1 MATRPVAVH
10 VVLPA
15 SSLARSPSLEDG
27 VAPDVER
34 LHRSFGCELIQE
46 AGVLLRLPQV
56 VMATA
61 QTLLQR
67 FYYRKSLRQFD
78 AFRVAVSCLFLAA
91 KVEEKPK
98 RIKDVIGVFYAM
110 FRRRKWQRSTV
121 AQQLVDLDGA
131 TFSQW
136 RMWLIMVERQVL
148 IDLGFSIY
156 SVTEHPH
163 KYVLY
168 YVKVLD
174 GSSALA
180 QQAWG
185 YINDSQRTDLCV
197 RYKSQVIACAAIF
210 LASRFQGVALPENPP
225 WYSLFDVDK
234 KQLYAVSVVIVELYK
249 QEKIQ
254 WLEPLTETN
263 PFAVDDHPMEEEE
276 EVQEPMQETAVD
288 GKIGLEKE
296 ISPQEPSSF
305 ASVETSTP
313 ASAKCSQEVKTSS
326 NSSAKASE
334 RRSRW
339 DNGLAKSRRGRSR
352 TADNAVVVD
361 QQIGQKVVEAEDAA
375 GEVEVTSATG
385 VVNFPLPL
393 PMNTIQFL
401 VVAPQQIVC
410 GLVGMPDTR
419 IPVDV
424 DNDATISKL
433 KELLIEQEPC
443 LQNRGSIQLFLA
455 KMNGSWLNWNSEDV
469 RTLEHGD
476 AIDNVKSLLNAV
488 EIDPTKSV
496 RKVFGIDPRRA
507 S

>member
-1 MATRPVAVH
+1 MATRPVPVH

-27 VAPDVER
+27 IKPDIER

-98 RIKDVIGVFYAM
+98 RIKDVVGVFYAM

-121 AQQLVDLDGA
+121 SQQLVDLDGA

-185 YINDSQRTDLCV
+185 YINDSLRTDLCV
-197 RYKSQVIACAAIF
+197 RYKAQVIACAAIF

-225 WYSLFDVDK
+225 WYLLFDVDK
-234 KQLYAVSVVIVELYK
+234 TQLYAVSVVIMELYK

-263 PFAVDDHPMEEEE
+263 PFEVDDHPMEEEE
-276 EVQEPMQETAVD
+276 EMVEQVQETDMDVKVD
-288 GKIGLEKE
+288 VEKV
-296 ISPQEPSSF
+296 SPQEPASF
-305 ASVETSTP
+305 STEET
-313 ASAKCSQEVKTSS
+313 AVKAS
-326 NSSAKASE
+326 NSAAKASE

-339 DNGLAKSRRGRSR
+339 DDGRRGRSR
-352 TADNAVVVD
+352 
-361 QQIGQKVVEAEDAA
+361 
-375 GEVEVTSATG
+375 S
-385 VVNFPLPL
+385 
-393 PMNTIQFL
+393 
-401 VVAPQQIVC
+401 
-410 GLVGMPDTR
+410 PDSR
-419 IPVDV
+419 
-424 DNDATISKL
+424 S
-433 KELLIEQEPC
+433 
-443 LQNRGSIQLFLA
+443 RRSRSGSR
-455 KMNGSWLNWNSEDV
+455 E
-469 RTLEHGD
+469 
-476 AIDNVKSLLNAV
+476 
-488 EIDPTKSV
+488 
-496 RKVFGIDPRRA
+496 RRRD
-507 S
+507 SSRSRRRRSRSRSRSSRSRRRRSRSRSYERHRRR

>member
-1 MATRPVAVH
+1 MATRAVPVH

-15 SSLARSPSLEDG
+15 PSLARSPSLEDG
-27 VAPDVER
+27 VTSTTER

-56 VMATA
+56 VTATA

-121 AQQLVDLDGA
+121 SQQLVDLDGA

-168 YVKVLD
+168 NVKVLD

-185 YINDSQRTDLCV
+185 YINDSLRTDLCV
-197 RYKSQVIACAAIF
+197 RYKAQVIACAAIF

-234 KQLYAVSVVIVELYK
+234 TQLYAASVVIMELYK

-263 PFAVDDHPMEEEE
+263 SFEVDDHPMEEEE
-276 EVQEPMQETAVD
+276 DVQEKVQETAKAEV
-288 GKIGLEKE
+288 EKE
-296 ISPQEPSSF
+296 IAPQEPTT
-305 ASVETSTP
+305 EE
-313 ASAKCSQEVKTSS
+313 KNSQEIKQKL
-326 NSSAKASE
+326 NSSEK

-339 DNGLAKSRRGRSR
+339 DDGLAKSRRDRS
-352 TADNAVVVD
+352 
-361 QQIGQKVVEAEDAA
+361 K
-375 GEVEVTSATG
+375 S
-385 VVNFPLPL
+385 
-393 PMNTIQFL
+393 
-401 VVAPQQIVC
+401 
-410 GLVGMPDTR
+410 PDTR
-419 IPVDV
+419 SRSGSRERRRSRRRRSRSRSRSSDR
-424 DNDATISKL
+424 SRSSRSRR
-433 KELLIEQEPC
+433 
-443 LQNRGSIQLFLA
+443 RGR
-455 KMNGSWLNWNSEDV
+455 
-469 RTLEHGD
+469 RTY
-476 AIDNVKSLLNAV
+476 SR
-488 EIDPTKSV
+488 S
-496 RKVFGIDPRRA
+496 R

>member
-352 TADNAVVVD
+352 SPDSCSRRSRSESRERRRDTSRSRRQRSRSRSAD
-361 QQIGQKVVEAEDAA
+361 
-375 GEVEVTSATG
+375 
-385 VVNFPLPL
+385 
-393 PMNTIQFL
+393 
-401 VVAPQQIVC
+401 
-410 GLVGMPDTR
+410 R
-419 IPVDV
+419 
-424 DNDATISKL
+424 SKSS
-433 KELLIEQEPC
+433 
-443 LQNRGSIQLFLA
+443 RS
-455 KMNGSWLNWNSEDV
+455 
-469 RTLEHGD
+469 
-476 AIDNVKSLLNAV
+476 
-488 EIDPTKSV
+488 
-496 RKVFGIDPRRA
+496 RRRRRR
-507 S
+507 SRSYERHRRR

>member
-148 IDLGFSIY
+148 IDLGFSTT
-156 SVTEHPH
+156 V
-163 KYVLY
+163 
-168 YVKVLD
+168 
-174 GSSALA
+174 
-180 QQAWG
+180 
-185 YINDSQRTDLCV
+185 
-197 RYKSQVIACAAIF
+197 
-210 LASRFQGVALPENPP
+210 SRNIHT
-225 WYSLFDVDK
+225 

-288 GKIGLEKE
+288 GKIDLEKE

-313 ASAKCSQEVKTSS
+313 ASAKSSQEVKTSS

-339 DNGLAKSRRGRSR
+339 DDGLAKSRRGRSR
-352 TADNAVVVD
+352 
-361 QQIGQKVVEAEDAA
+361 
-375 GEVEVTSATG
+375 S
-385 VVNFPLPL
+385 
-393 PMNTIQFL
+393 
-401 VVAPQQIVC
+401 
-410 GLVGMPDTR
+410 PDSCSRRSRSCMT
-419 IPVDV
+419 
-424 DNDATISKL
+424 TTWM
-433 KELLIEQEPC
+433 E
-443 LQNRGSIQLFLA
+443 
-455 KMNGSWLNWNSEDV
+455 SWGRLS
-469 RTLEHGD
+469 G
-476 AIDNVKSLLNAV
+476 KYS
-488 EIDPTKSV
+488 
-496 RKVFGIDPRRA
+496 
-507 S
+507 